1 MEDEYLK
8 KENKKRRKEIE
19 FLMTEFESLNEEGVS
34 EMQDAS
40 TVIMKLF

>member
-8 KENKKRRKEIE
+8 KENKKGRKVTDC
-19 FLMTEFESLNEEGVS
+19 FLTEFESLKGEGVS

-40 TVIMKLF
+40 PVIMKVF